1 MARVEYADARQFFGA
16 VRRASADADRISRE
30 LERMEAAEGV
40 RAQSYSGG
48 GHGSCAD
55 VNGRGATIARM
66 DYERRVSKRREE
78 DYALVDGACDVIY
91 GSGQTGM
98 GGIDALLGSAVAD
111 MVWWRFCACASWSEV
126 AAHCELSVRRCQE
139 LVDMAMD
146 TCDAYGVSAMR
157 EGLGKACE

>member
-1 MARVEYADARQFFGA
+1 MARVEFADAREFFCA
-16 VRRASADADRISRE
+16 VRRAAADADRISRE
-30 LERMEAAEGV
+30 LARMEAAEGV
-40 RAQSYSGG
+40 RAQGYESVGR
-48 GHGSCAD
+48 GSRAD

-78 DYALVDGACDVIY
+78 DYALVDFACDVIY

-126 AAHCELSVRRCQE
+126 AGHCELSVRRCQE
-139 LVDMAMD
+139 LVDAAMD
-146 TCDAYGVSAMR
+146 TCDAYGVPAMR
-157 EGLGKACE
+157 EGLGRACE

>member
-1 MARVEYADARQFFGA
+1 MARVEYADAREFFSA
-16 VRRASADADRISRE
+16 VRRAAADADRISRE
-30 LERMEAAEGV
+30 LARMEAAEGV

-48 GHGSCAD
+48 GRGTRAD
-55 VNGRGATIARM
+55 ANGTAATIARM
-66 DYERRVSKRREE
+66 DYERRVSRRREE
-78 DYALVDGACDVIY
+78 DYALVDSACDVIY

-157 EGLGKACE
+157 RGLGAACV

>member
-1 MARVEYADARQFFGA
+1 MEYADAREFFCA
-16 VRRASADADRISRE
+16 VRRAAADADRISRE
-30 LERMEAAEGV
+30 LARMEAAEGV

-48 GHGSCAD
+48 GHGTRAD
-55 VNGRGATIARM
+55 ANGTAATIARM

-78 DYALVDGACDVIY
+78 DYALVDSACDVIY

-111 MVWWRFCACASWSEV
+111 MVWWRFCAGASWSEV
-126 AAHCELSVRRCQE
+126 AGHCELSVRRCQE

-146 TCDAYGVSAMR
+146 TCNAYGIEAMR
-157 EGLGKACE
+157 RGLGTACG

>member
-1 MARVEYADARQFFGA
+1 MARVEYADAREFFCA
-16 VRRASADADRISRE
+16 VRRAAADADRISRE
-30 LERMEAAEGV
+30 LARMEAAEGV

-48 GHGSCAD
+48 GHGTRAD
-55 VNGRGATIARM
+55 ANGTAATIARM

-78 DYALVDGACDVIY
+78 DYALVDSACDVIY

-126 AAHCELSVRRCQE
+126 AGHCELSVRRCQE

-157 EGLGKACE
+157 RGLGAACV